1 VLIAG
6 FPAGSFAT
14 NCYVVA
20 PAPGEECIIIDPG
33 QDAEPGVTQLLAEYR
48 LRPVAV
54 LATHGHV
61 DHIWSVAPVCG
72 AQGIPAYIHPA
83 DRALLSDPAK
93 GFPLQVGQQLFRGL
107 TFTEPDDVIALADG
121 MTLRLAGVE
130 LVVDHAPGH
139 TPGSVTFRTGNQG
152 ESGEPSRRDGGAHGS
167 VTKERGDEAAG
178 GSGGSSPRAS
188 GAHGSVTEERG
199 DEAAGGSGG
208 SSPRASGA
216 HGPVTEER
224 GDEAA
229 GGSEGSSPRASTVLF
244 SGDLLFAGS
253 IGRTDLPGG
262 DYPTILDSLSRVCLV
277 LTDDTRV
284 LPGHGPQTTIGA
296 ERATNPFLAGL
307 APAPGPSPR
316 SGPAPAAG
324 PKGPGL

>member
-1 VLIAG
+1 MLIAG

-20 PAPGEECIIIDPG
+20 PGPGEECLIIDPG
-33 QDAEPGVTQLLAEYR
+33 QDAEPGVMELLAEHR

-61 DHIWSVAPVCG
+61 DHIWSVAPLCG

-83 DRALLSDPAK
+83 DRDLLSDPAK
-93 GFPLQVGQQLFRGL
+93 GFGLVGKQLFRGL
-107 TFTEPDDVIALADG
+107 TFTEPDDVADLTDG

-130 LVVDHAPGH
+130 LTVDHAPGH
-139 TPGSVTFRTGNQG
+139 TPGSVTFRTPG
-152 ESGEPSRRDGGAHGS
+152 R
-167 VTKERGDEAAG
+167 
-178 GSGGSSPRAS
+178 
-188 GAHGSVTEERG
+188 
-199 DEAAGGSGG
+199 
-208 SSPRASGA
+208 
-216 HGPVTEER
+216 
-224 GDEAA
+224 
-229 GGSEGSSPRASTVLF
+229 VLF

-262 DYPTILDSLSRVCLV
+262 DYPAILDSLSRVCLT
-277 LTDDTRV
+277 LPDDTRV

-307 APAPGPSPR
+307 TPSPR
-316 SGPAPAAG
+316 PRPRDEGTGPEASGGFQGGRP
-324 PKGPGL
+324 PGLAGRPGL